1 MTKREVWKLDDLHF
15 YRNTSFYYT
24 SLYYSS
30 QVFHSNPESTKFI
43 NMICPM
49 VYALFKGFP
58 DGSVVKTPSAY
69 MGDMSSIPGSGRSTG
84 EENDNPLQY
93 CCLESPM
100 DRGAWWAT
108 VYGVAKSWTW
118 LSDLKKNKKE
128 RTKKKIFNV
137 LALCIWYFDN
147 SRNISNFLI
156 ISIIVMVIC
165 DQWSFYVTSI
175 MHWRLRWWLV
185 YFHNKVFLN

>member
-1 MTKREVWKLDDLHF
+1 MTCTSTGIPHFITLHF
-15 YRNTSFYYT
+15 F
-24 SLYYSS
+24 YSS

-108 VYGVAKSWTW
+108 VYGVAKSWPW
-118 LSDLKKNKKE
+118 LSDLKKRKKE
-128 RTKKKIFNV
+128 RKKIFLMCSLYV
-137 LALCIWYFDN
+137 SDI
-147 SRNISNFLI
+147 LI
-156 ISIIVMVIC
+156 ILAIFQIFS
-165 DQWSFYVTSI
+165 
-175 MHWRLRWWLV
+175 LL
-185 YFHNKVFLN
+185 L